1 MFFQQ
6 VKGRGDNF
14 SYVLGDEESKEA
26 MVVDPSFNNVEIIQ
40 VLQGRG
46 LKLKFI
52 VNTHGHRD
60 HTAGNQELKERFG
73 GKVVAYHV
81 SSSSKDLGVGDGD
94 TLSLGKIIVKV
105 MYTPG
110 HSPDSICLL
119 ADDMVLT
126 GDTLFVGECGRTDFG
141 GGDPVQMYHSLFDK
155 LMKLDDE
162 TEVYPGHDYGPT
174 PKSTIGHERKTNYTL
189 EKRTLEEFVEFMRT
203 P

>member
-14 SYVLGDEESKEA
+14 TYVLGDEESKEA
-26 MVVDPSFNNVEIIQ
+26 MVVDPSFNNAETSK
-40 VLQGRG
+40 VLQSCG

-60 HTAGNQELKERFG
+60 HTAGNQELKALFG
-73 GKVVAYHV
+73 GKVVAYQG
-81 SSSSKDLGVGDGD
+81 SSSPKDLCVSDGD
-94 TLSLGKIIVKV
+94 VLTLGATPVKV

-119 ADDMVLT
+119 VDGKVLT

-141 GGDPVQMYHSLFDK
+141 GGDPAQIYHSLFDK
-155 LMKLDDE
+155 LMKLDGE
-162 TEVYPGHDYGPT
+162 TEVYPGHDYGPA
-174 PKSTIGHERKTNYTL
+174 PRSTIDHERKTNYTL
-189 EKRTLEEFVEFMRT
+189 KKRTLDEFIEFMRT

>member
-1 MFFQQ
+1 MLFEQ
-6 VKGRGDNF
+6 VKGVGDNF
-14 SYVLGDEESKEA
+14 TYVLGDEESKEA
-26 MVVDPSFNNVEIIQ
+26 MVVDPSFNNTESAK
-40 VLQGRG
+40 VLQSRG

-60 HTAGNQELKERFG
+60 HTAGNQELKARLG
-73 GKVVAYHV
+73 GKVVAFQGSH
-81 SSSSKDLGVGDGD
+81 SPKDLGVSDGD
-94 TLSLGKIIVKV
+94 TLTLGETAVKV

-119 ADDMVLT
+119 VDGKVLT

-141 GGDPVQMYHSLFDK
+141 GGDPVQMYHSLFNK
-155 LMKLDDE
+155 LMKLDDG

-174 PKSTIGHERKTNYTL
+174 HKSTIGHERKTNYTL
-189 EKRTLEEFVEFMRT
+189 KKRTVEEFVEFMRT